1 MKRSEKT
8 LIIIFFTLTL
18 LIAIFTILVI
28 LTPLK
33 EIIFKKPLPIA
44 EETKETKPE
53 KTTSE
58 ITGEETEQTIEETTT
73 EEETT
78 TDQTTEEETTKEKES
93 KPFYVSEAKHQGK
106 VLEIDYENKT
116 ITIENAN
123 TGEIEELDVSLVA
136 RIYYKY
142 STRKNLE
149 DIEVGY
155 YISCSTIEEEGLS
168 SGIPSQILFVYYAEE
183 RWW

>member
-1 MKRSEKT
+1 MNKFEKI
-8 LIIIFFTLTL
+8 LIIISFTLAILIAVLTIL
-18 LIAIFTILVI
+18 LIF
-28 LTPLK
+28 TPLK
-33 EIIFKKPLPIA
+33 EIIFKKPIPTA
-44 EETKETKPE
+44 EETKESKPE

-58 ITGEETEQTIEETTT
+58 ITGEETGQTIEETTT

-78 TDQTTEEETTKEKES
+78 TDQTTEEETTKEKEK
-93 KPFYVSEAKHQGK
+93 KPFFISEAKHQGE

-123 TGEIEELDVSLVA
+123 TGEIEELDFSLVA

-155 YISCSTIEEEGLS
+155 YISCSTIKEEGLS
-168 SGIPSQILFVYYAEE
+168 SGVPSQILFVYYAEE